1 MSKLSEEEII
11 NTLEGMLYNEDIFKH
26 NDYIETPFSLEQQN
40 AIKGLLALYNKEKEK
55 NSRNKKII
63 LDKLDKLKYGI
74 ENDFPITL
82 GERQPLWE
90 ENKTNYI
97 SKDKIEA
104 KIKELEKEI
113 AKSKNNAQSGER
125 YFAIEL
131 YKELMEE

>member
-1 MSKLSEEEII
+1 MSEEEVNEII
-11 NTLEGMLYNEDIFKH
+11 CLNIDKVDIPDELYKAIIFMR
-26 NDYIETPFSLEQQN
+26 DYYFR
-40 AIKGLLALYNKEKEK
+40 EKEK

-113 AKSKNNAQSGER
+113 DKSNNNAQSGER